1 MAFKSS
7 GKLEQDIK
15 DIAIKQL
22 GGDKAYNALDSDAK
36 KKIDSYKDYIYHK
49 IENLSLFLKE
59 IRLLKSQ

>member
-36 KKIDSYKDYIYHK
+36 KKIDSYAED
-49 IENLSLFLKE
+49 LTGA
-59 IRLLKSQ
+59 LKSF